1 METEF
6 ETMSNIALN
15 NTARPIAVNSFALYL
30 MSLAVMIGLYALYV
44 KLLVPVIEGP
54 SNVVQYL
61 PVTPNVDLPRSTF
74 DKSSFTQ
81 LLPPDAWENGECKT
95 LVTPQGTI
103 LFREFERIEGGYL
116 EVLPFTLLTATT
128 TSTDPGTSNETPS
141 PPTILRC
148 LKGARLK
155 FDNPKV
161 DPLGGKSKLE
171 SAWLV
176 GVVDIFRPASSP
188 VNDDAIAITTS
199 NVQID
204 KDRIFTISEVRF
216 AIGSNRGSGR
226 NLSIDF
232 AHEADANQ
240 LIDGFASVKGIQ
252 RVELAFLDSL
262 RLQKRPTSVPENSPS
277 RETTADASEQ
287 PVNIACQGPFVFDF
301 EQRTAQF
308 RDRVVVDVENES
320 RDQIQCE
327 ILTVQFDI
335 QESPES
341 VADAGLT
348 DPTPQIG
355 DWELSRLI
363 AEGAPAEIFS
373 AGRGAKATGDL
384 LSYDLVNGKILAERT
399 SARNPPVTIISPD
412 LRITAHRISYALQD
426 NGGLGPIKADG
437 PGSLLRVATETTQE
451 FFVEWKNLLN
461 VQPDGLQH
469 LITLDGGCK
478 IRLDQSTQINAQQLQ
493 VWLNEVLVEQTAA
506 DGSIKM
512 VPQYQPDRLVAQQDV
527 EIVSQR
533 LNGMTNKLTA
543 TWQLCDAPLQSRA
556 HLSPEKLNQL
566 AYAALT
572 KVRRPSFAQGSE
584 VSDGQTLRRDPAIV
598 PSGFEQEISAASEPL
613 TKKFAFHGDEVNLKL
628 IHDGELSEVQDLTA
642 TGNVSIAEVASA
654 FAETDTPPLTLTGN
668 FLRCVPQDGEQVRL
682 LVSGTP
688 NQPATV
694 SANRLRLEGQ
704 QVHLDQAANKLW
716 VDGAGVVQLENL
728 PNARSKPTS
737 SAAAK
742 DSSKTSYEKVR
753 VTWASG
759 MVFDGSKIYFEDAVK
774 MEAQGQ
780 SGDGNPIITR
790 SDSEGLSLQLN
801 QAVNFRNLEL
811 DAENSLEVR
820 EVILVDQ
827 VADSQRIFRLTNTS
841 ADRSL
846 TNRPPKLPSIIS
858 NQTLDGTGITLEQQK
873 FLASQVTLDAATGQ
887 VKSKGPGVMMLY
899 RRGHTSMLGK
909 TGNNPPQPD
918 TPMGITLVRVN
929 FDGSAEANTND
940 KQLLIRGNVRTL
952 HAPVNSFEHVL
963 DPDVAQALP
972 PESVR
977 ITCDELKLAQW
988 TPRNSDE
995 PSQELLA
1002 TGNAHIT
1009 SGTFEATAD
1018 RVSYN
1023 QATDMLV
1030 VEGTPRSDANLWFR
1044 QAPNSK
1050 DRDHLVAGKILYRL
1064 ADQWTEVQS
1073 VKNLNINR
1081 Q

>member
-1 METEF
+1 
-6 ETMSNIALN
+6 
-15 NTARPIAVNSFALYL
+15 
-30 MSLAVMIGLYALYV
+30 MSLAGMIGLYSLYV
-44 KLLVPVIEGP
+44 KLLVPAIEGP
-54 SNVVQYL
+54 PNVVQYR

-74 DKSSFTQ
+74 DKSSLTQ

-95 LVTPQGTI
+95 LVTTQGTI
-103 LFREFERIEGGYL
+103 LFRDFERIEGGYL
-116 EVLPFTLLTATT
+116 EVLPFTLLTTTT
-128 TSTDPGTSNETPS
+128 TSTDPSTANGSPS

-188 VNDDAIAITTS
+188 VSDDAIAISTS

-216 AIGSNRGSGR
+216 VIGSNRGSGR

-232 AHEADANQ
+232 AHDADANQ
-240 LIDGFASVKGIQ
+240 LIDGFASVNGIK

-262 RLQKRPTSVPENSPS
+262 RLQKRPTPVPASENSHS
-277 RETTADASEQ
+277 RETTADDSGQ
-287 PVNIACQGPFVFDF
+287 PVNIACKGPFVFDF
-301 EQRTAQF
+301 QQRTAQF

-335 QESPES
+335 QESLVS
-341 VADAGLT
+341 VAEAGPT
-348 DPTPQIG
+348 DQTPQIG

-363 AEGAPAEIFS
+363 AEGAPAVIFS

-384 LSYDLVNGKILAERT
+384 LSYDIVNGKILAERT

-412 LRITAHRISYALQD
+412 LRITAHRISYALQA

-451 FFVEWKNLLN
+451 FFVEWKKLLN
-461 VQPDGLQH
+461 VEPDGLQH

-493 VWLNEVLVEQTAA
+493 VWLNEVLVEQTAG

-512 VPQYQPDRLVAQQDV
+512 VPQYQPDRLVADQNV

-543 TWQLCDAPLQSRA
+543 TWQLSDTPLQSRS
-556 HLSPEKLNQL
+556 HLSREKVSQL

-572 KVRRPSFAQGSE
+572 KVRRPSFAQDTG
-584 VSDGQTLRRDPAIV
+584 VFDGQTLRQDPAIAQ
-598 PSGFEQEISAASEPL
+598 SGFEQEILAAPEPA

-628 IHDGELSEVQDLTA
+628 IHDGEQTEVQDLTT
-642 TGNVSIAEVASA
+642 TGNVSIAEIASV
-654 FAETDTPPLTLTGN
+654 FAETDTPPLTVTGN

-682 LVSGTP
+682 MVSGTP

-716 VDGAGVVQLENL
+716 VEGAGVVQLENPPQEL
-728 PNARSKPTS
+728 SKPTS
-737 SAAAK
+737 GTAAESSA
-742 DSSKTSYEKVR
+742 KTNYEKVR

-759 MVFDGSKIYFEDAVK
+759 MVFDGSKVYFEDAVK
-774 MEAQGQ
+774 MEARGQ

-820 EVILVDQ
+820 EVIIVDQ
-827 VADSQRIFRLTNTS
+827 VADSQRIFRLTNKG
-841 ADRSL
+841 ADRPL
-846 TNRPPKLPSIIS
+846 TNQPAKLPSIIS
-858 NQTLDGTGITLEQQK
+858 NQTLDGTGAVLEQQK
-873 FLASQVTLDAATGQ
+873 FLASQVTLNASTGK

-899 RRGHTSMLGK
+899 RRGNTTLLGK
-909 TGNNPPQPD
+909 AGNNTPKPD
-918 TPMGITLVRVN
+918 TPMGITFVRVN

-952 HAPVNSFEHVL
+952 HAPVSSFEHVL
-963 DPDVAQALP
+963 DPDIAQSLP

-977 ITCDELKLAQW
+977 VTCEELKLAQW

-1030 VEGTPRSDANLWFR
+1030 VEGTPRSYANLWFWKS
-1044 QAPNSK
+1044 PNSK
-1050 DRDHLVAGKILYRL
+1050 VRVQLVADKILYRL
-1064 ADQWTEVQS
+1064 SDQWTDVQG
-1073 VKNLNINR
+1073 VKNVNINR